1 MGFFSTDEDEEKQNQ
16 AINPLVVQE
25 LAKKYPQAM
34 DLEQYKSKF
43 GNDAFEKAQAEAD
56 DRKSGLGWAQ
66 FAAGIGDALQGKSP
80 SNSAATF
87 NQIRKDID
95 ASTVGALE
103 KQRKSAIEDY
113 DINKKMGQDSKKAD
127 IGSDET
133 KIAQSLAL
141 DMGMD
146 PALASKMT
154 AAQFEEMSPYLK
166 AKFEAKLREMDRRD
180 LNSHRDAQ
188 LNLDR
193 QKLGFEREKALAETN
208 KKNDPNERLKALSGT
223 DKARFDNALM
233 VARSID
239 DMGSALDAG
248 ENTFSMVG
256 DNNYTTAEIKAAE
269 AYGRMQSGGAINK
282 DEETRFLKMLPR
294 STDTKE
300 MQRKKLVDQRNEM
313 VSRLKTLGFTPEEAG
328 YSPKEF
334 KYGAT
339 ESGKTV
345 VDRQVNRRTGQTRL
359 VYSDGST
366 EIIQNVAGG
375 K

>member
-16 AINPLVVQE
+16 AINPLIVQE

-34 DLEQYKSKF
+34 DLGQYQSKF
-43 GNDAFEKAQAEAD
+43 GNDAFEKAQADAE

-146 PALASKMT
+146 PALAGKMT

-180 LNSHRDAQ
+180 LNSHRNAQ
-188 LNLDR
+188 LDIDR
-193 QKLGFEREKALAETN
+193 QKLQIEKDKTLAEAY
-208 KKNDPNERLKALSGT
+208 KKNNPNEKLKALSST
-223 DKARFDNALM
+223 DKARYDNALM
-233 VARSID
+233 VAKSID
-239 DMGSALDAG
+239 EMGTALDNG
-248 ENTFSMVG
+248 QNTFSVVG
-256 DNNYTTAEIKAAE
+256 DNDYTAAELKAAE

-282 DEETRFLKMLPR
+282 DEEKRFLKMLPR
-294 STDTKE
+294 SADTADI
-300 MQRKKLVDQRNEM
+300 QRKKLLDQRNEM
-313 VSRLKTLGFTPEEAG
+313 ISRLKTLGFTPEEIG

-339 ESGKTV
+339 DSGKTV
-345 VDRQVNRRTGQTRL
+345 VDRQVNKRTGQTRL